1 MESPSDLPPIVP
13 IPAADALYVDAL
25 RLALRCYERGDYRR
39 AADLWQDAAAVAGYR
54 PEAVIFADLGRAL
67 DLALRSAVLV
77 SRDAAFADAAEA
89 RR

>member
-1 MESPSDLPPIVP
+1 MPDVPIVP
-13 IPAADALYVDAL
+13 IPAADALYCDAL

-39 AADLWQDAAAVAGYR
+39 AADLFQDAAAVAGYR
-54 PEAVIFADLGRAL
+54 PDALAFAELGQAL
-67 DLALRSAVLV
+67 DRAVRSAALV